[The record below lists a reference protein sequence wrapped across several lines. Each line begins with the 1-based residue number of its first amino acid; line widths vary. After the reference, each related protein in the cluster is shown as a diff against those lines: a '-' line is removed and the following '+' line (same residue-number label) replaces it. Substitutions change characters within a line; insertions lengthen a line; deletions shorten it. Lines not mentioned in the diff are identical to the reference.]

1 MGTMQWQT
9 ERVSLFFRWTMDG
22 QGVLISNS
30 LKQIIVH
37 TSTLVVFPV
46 LLLHL
51 DWELVVGSGQTC
63 VFEFKQNIGGS
74 ILNVSITVA
83 IQSNGQISVT
93 HILEPTSK
101 KTRFPLHA
109 LTTRYLVSDRQERQE
124 GCLRLALPLVSLLQL
139 PPRPGGPHQHKET
152 YGIKAAATELSQYHV
167 FSSSA
172 SLFVL

>member
-93 HILEPTSK
+93 HILGCRQTNIQKNTIPSP
-101 KTRFPLHA
+101 RVNHPLPC
-109 LTTRYLVSDRQERQE
+109 Q
-124 GCLRLALPLVSLLQL
+124 
-139 PPRPGGPHQHKET
+139 
-152 YGIKAAATELSQYHV
+152 
-167 FSSSA
+167 
-172 SLFVL
+172 